1 MNDTQKQI
9 VALRGEFVSKCLL
22 EVGEWSMW
30 AHGYENYPEPQWYS
44 VAQDGKVVNES
55 YWDTDALQLVIVS
68 YPQFSPERI
77 GVAQLQSAW
86 LVARENLQW

>member
-1 MNDTQKQI
+1 MNEKQQQI

-22 EVGEWSMW
+22 TVGEWSICGN
-30 AHGYENYPEPQWYS
+30 GYENYPEPQWYS
-44 VAQDGKVVNES
+44 VEHNEKVVSES
-55 YWDTDALQLVIVS
+55 YWDTDALQDVILS

-86 LVARENLQW
+86 LHAREDIEW

>member
-1 MNDTQKQI
+1 MNNKRQQI

-22 EVGEWSMW
+22 TVGDWSIIGN
-30 AHGYENYPEPQWYS
+30 GYENYPEPQWYS
-44 VAQDGKVVNES
+44 VTQDGEVVSES

-68 YPQFSPERI
+68 YPPFSPERI